1 MHYLFLFFL
10 VSGEG
15 KKKKKKMSRKKKV
28 GKVDTMLKIEWVI
41 RRNVTSREDNS
52 YQSRVFYTGTPGY
65 RLQILAKIDREE
77 GEIFFS
83 LRVLKGVYDEHL
95 NWPCQQGI
103 SIKVSQKMQ
112 SSGGQCRFFPEEDV
126 LTKPMCKSDKVYT
139 KWFGPFVLG
148 HYVNSEKL
156 IFDIYLG

>member
-1 MHYLFLFFL
+1 MFFL
-10 VSGEG
+10 VCGEG
-15 KKKKKKMSRKKKV
+15 KKKKKKRSRKKKV
-28 GKVDTMLKIEWVI
+28 ENRDTVLNNKTEWVI
-41 RRNVTSREDNS
+41 RRNVTPREDNS
-52 YQSRVFYTGTPGY
+52 YQSPVFYTGTPGY

-83 LRVLKGVYDEHL
+83 LRVLKGVYDEYV

-112 SSGGQCRFFPEEDV
+112 SSGGQCRFVPEEDV
-126 LTKPMCKSDKVYT
+126 LTKPMSKSDKVYT